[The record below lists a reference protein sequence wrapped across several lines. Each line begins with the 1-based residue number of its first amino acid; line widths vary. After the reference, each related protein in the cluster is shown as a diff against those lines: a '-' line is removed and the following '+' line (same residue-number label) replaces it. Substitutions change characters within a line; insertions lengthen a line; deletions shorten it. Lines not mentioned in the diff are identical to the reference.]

1 MTSRYQRRTQIQYAC
16 LVVLAVVGFHKS
28 ENPRIRVAAL
38 SCAFPGAGFLAVGG
52 IGGLIGLIVSMA
64 LIPLTLFA
72 WFGAGG
78 LAFVLANWI
87 IPGLVATA
95 VTGDDVWEP
104 AAPIVFTIV
113 AGVVAYSVISG
124 RSRHSKA
131 LGVRESRNA
140 VLVNADLKW
149 SARVQAL
156 PEPDVKRELSIHEL
170 RMLQHF
176 VEVAHQAAD
185 DWSNFTVIDQ
195 FQTSALRYQLY
206 FLQYTLAFVQK
217 YYMPSFQGYIKTG
230 QERLIEKSTTKD
242 VMNYW
247 KWESLWGKF
256 TLVRLP
262 FFFYFFLNVVN
273 NFC

>member
-16 LVVLAVVGFHKS
+16 LVVLAVVGFYKS
-28 ENPRIRVAAL
+28 SNPRIRVAAL

-87 IPGLVATA
+87 IPGLAATT
-95 VTGDDVWEP
+95 VKGDEVWEP
-104 AAPIVFTIV
+104 GAPIVFTIV
-113 AGVVAYSVISG
+113 AGVAAYSVIAG
-124 RSRHSKA
+124 RLRHSKA
-131 LGVRESRNA
+131 LGMRESRNT
-140 VLVNADLKW
+140 VLLDADLKQN
-149 SARVQAL
+149 ARVQGL
-156 PEPDVKRELSIHEL
+156 PGPDEKRELSIHEL

-217 YYMPSFQGYIKTG
+217 YYMPSFQGYIKTS
-230 QERLIEKSTTKD
+230 QERLVEKSTTKD

-262 FFFYFFLNVVN
+262 FFFYFLF
-273 NFC
+273 FIFF

>member
-28 ENPRIRVAAL
+28 ENARIRVAAL